1 MSQQNAKPA
10 PDFGTVGP
18 NGGRR
23 STARE
28 ADWIGRKLNQVYN
41 QTLAEP
47 LPPHFMALIEA
58 ISDRERSSEDSSK
71 S

>member
-1 MSQQNAKPA
+1 MTQRNAKLA
-10 PDFGTVGP
+10 RDLRNVTASGA
-18 NGGRR
+18 RR
-23 STARE
+23 TPARE

-47 LPPHFMALIEA
+47 LPPEFMALIEA
-58 ISDRERSSEDSSK
+58 IGDRERAEDSSK